1 MASIGVLVVDDS
13 VVIRRMVAS
22 VLDDDPDIDV
32 VGTAANG
39 RIALDKLPQLRP
51 DIVILDV
58 EMPVMDG
65 LETLRSL
72 RVTHPHLPVV
82 MFSTLTERGASATL
96 DALAAGATDYVTKPS
111 HVGSVNASIDRV
123 RSELIPKIKGL
134 VGAHRER
141 TTPRLVGA
149 PPPVVHPVR
158 QDRVDVIAVGCS
170 TGGPDA
176 LTAIVAGLPAD
187 LPVPVVVVQH
197 MPPLFTRLFAERLD
211 RSCPLIVREAS
222 DGLTLQAGQIL
233 VAPGDRHLVLRRQGA
248 EVVAQLTQEP
258 PENYCRP
265 SVDVL
270 FRSVAAMYGNGALA
284 CVLTG
289 MGRDGVKGAE
299 RVRATGGRIVV
310 QDQASSVVWG
320 MPGAVVSAGLA
331 NDIVPLTKIAETLQ
345 AAAAV
350 GRRPG
355 AHHKVLPASPPMASN
370 MAASAVSAATAMFEA
385 HLPGAPA
392 HLPMDAAVN
401 AAPEHGFRP
410 SQAFRSAW

>member
-22 VLDDDPDIDV
+22 VLDDDRDIEV

-65 LETLRSL
+65 LETLRAL

-111 HVGSVNASIDRV
+111 HVGSVAASIERV

-134 VGAHRER
+134 VGANRER
-141 TTPRLVGA
+141 TTGATPPAPRPAVQ
-149 PPPVVHPVR
+149 PVR
-158 QDRVDVIAVGCS
+158 QERVDVIAIGCS

-176 LTAIVAGLPAD
+176 LTAIVAGLPPD
-187 LPVPVVVVQH
+187 LAVPVVVVQH

-211 RSCPLIVREAS
+211 RSCPLLVREAT
-222 DGLTLQAGQIL
+222 DGVTLQAGQIL
-233 VAPGDRHLVLRRQGA
+233 VAPGDRHLVLRRQGV
-248 EVVAQLTQEP
+248 EVVAQITQEP

-270 FRSVAAMYGNGALA
+270 FRSVASVYGNGALA

-299 RVRATGGRIVV
+299 RVRAVGGRIIV

-320 MPGAVVSAGLA
+320 MPGAVAAAGLA
-331 NDIVPLTKIAETLQ
+331 NDIVPLRQLAETFQ
-345 AAAAV
+345 TAV
-350 GRRPG
+350 SAGRRP
-355 AHHKVLPASPPMASN
+355 AVHHRVLPA
-370 MAASAVSAATAMFEA
+370 ATA
-385 HLPGAPA
+385 GALIA
-392 HLPMDAAVN
+392 NSA
-401 AAPEHGFRP
+401 G
-410 SQAFRSAW
+410 SAW